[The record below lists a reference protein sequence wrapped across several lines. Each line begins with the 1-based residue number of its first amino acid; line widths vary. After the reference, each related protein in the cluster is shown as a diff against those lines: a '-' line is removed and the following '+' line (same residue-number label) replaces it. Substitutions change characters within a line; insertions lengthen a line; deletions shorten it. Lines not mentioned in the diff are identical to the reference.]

1 MNRCFHTTITKVL
14 SILLDFSIERI
25 LQTPAT
31 TQRPSRTTP
40 SNANDRGVCHCEGR
54 HSSPFSIASILAA
67 PSTAAAVNS
76 SSLLPTSSTNDICT
90 SSSSSQLGCGSNER
104 IVLIDFTTHSSSQ
117 HVSSLPPSSSSQTG
131 AFPQLPAPPPNFD
144 TLSAPRLPSGHG
156 LHSSNCSSLFH
167 HICSRIPFCTPNNFE
182 NTTTNTTD
190 TTHDPLNSGVP
201 QDTANDSA
209 SNNDRAGG
217 STGFSAI
224 ADEVD
229 GETVEEEA
237 RPRWR
242 CQQCGKTYTREASLR
257 SHEQTHSRPFK
268 CDICGKTFSRRSYLL
283 GHKRTHTGE
292 KPFVC
297 STCQHPFADRSN
309 LQAHKQTHL
318 AVKRYRCTHCSAS
331 FSRRCLLNQHLP
343 RCPPANL
350 STAAAA
356 AAAAGDEPTSSTVNT
371 GCDANTTDSA
381 T

>member
-1 MNRCFHTTITKVL
+1 MSNN
-14 SILLDFSIERI
+14 FSVERI

-31 TQRPSRTTP
+31 GQRPPSTTP
-40 SNANDRGVCHCEGR
+40 SNANDRDVCHCEGR
-54 HSSPFSIASILAA
+54 HSSSFSIASILAA
-67 PSTAAAVNS
+67 PSTATAVNS
-76 SSLLPTSSTNDICT
+76 SSLLPTSSTNDFCT

-104 IVLIDFTTHSSSQ
+104 IVSIDFTTHSSSQ
-117 HVSSLPPSSSSQTG
+117 HVSSLPLSSSSQTG
-131 AFPQLPAPPPNFD
+131 EFSQLPALPPNFD
-144 TLSAPRLPSGHG
+144 TLSALHLPSGHG
-156 LHSSNCSSLFH
+156 LHSFNCSSLFH
-167 HICSRIPFCTPNNFE
+167 HIFSRIPFWAL

-190 TTHDPLNSGVP
+190 TIYGPSNSGVP
-201 QDTANDSA
+201 QDTVNDSA

-217 STGFSAI
+217 SIGFSAT

-237 RPRWR
+237 RPQWR
-242 CQQCGKTYTREASLR
+242 CQQCGKTYIREPSLR
-257 SHEQTHSRPFK
+257 SH
-268 CDICGKTFSRRSYLL
+268 TFSRSSHLL

-331 FSRRCLLNQHLP
+331 FSRRCLLNRHLP
-343 RCPPANL
+343 KCPPANL
-350 STAAAA
+350 STAT
-356 AAAAGDEPTSSTVNT
+356 AAAAGDDPASSTVNT